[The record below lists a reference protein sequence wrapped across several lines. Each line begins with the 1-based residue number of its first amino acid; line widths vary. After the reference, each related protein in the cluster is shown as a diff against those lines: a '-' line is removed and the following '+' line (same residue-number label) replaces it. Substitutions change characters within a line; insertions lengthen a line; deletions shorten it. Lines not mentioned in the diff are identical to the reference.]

1 MAVLSSILGGAT
13 FGLLTRFWQL
23 GIQKKPLFDCK
34 PCMLSC
40 SAKDTLI
47 FILPNNIDLPAHASY
62 VVGFAVLGYYA
73 DVWEKHSGELIAQK
87 RELIRRNRIKLAEEA
102 EKAEMN
108 AKA

>member
-1 MAVLSSILGGAT
+1 MAVLSSIFGGAT

-23 GIQKKPLFDCK
+23 GIQKRPLFDY
-34 PCMLSC
+34 
-40 SAKDTLI
+40 
-47 FILPNNIDLPAHASY
+47 LPAHASY
-62 VVGFAVLGYYA
+62 MVGFAVLGYYA

-87 RELIRRNRIKLAEEA
+87 RELIRQNRIKLAEEA